1 MNRILLLEDDVS
13 LIDGLVYSLKK
24 NEFDVEVARTVCEA
38 KQYLSELDRY
48 DLLILDVTLPDGTG
62 FDVCERV
69 RKEKQQIPIIFL
81 TASDE
86 EVSIIRGLDSGG
98 DDYITKPFK
107 LGELCSRI
115 RALLRRAGVS
125 KSEKN
130 TSMECGDITIDL
142 LGSRATLKGK
152 ALDLTSAE
160 YRLLCLL
167 VRNANRVVTR
177 DIILNELWDDTGNF
191 VDDNT
196 LSVYVRRLREKV
208 ETNPSHTIWGNS
220 ALMVSMVNI
229 SSDRIAS
236 AFSNFRIAQVSDLH
250 NAEFGESNTELIELL
265 SEHEPDII
273 VITGDLIDAGHT
285 DIEIAF
291 DFIKQAVQIAPVYFV
306 TGNHEANFS
315 HYDQFKTG
323 LEASGVT
330 VLEDEA
336 IQLVHNNEMITL
348 IGLSD
353 SDFTIKGDMFN
364 EAPAMVN
371 TKLNSLIDDE
381 NSYTI
386 LLSHRPELFE
396 TYVCCGV
403 DLVLCGHAHGGQFR
417 LPFIGGLVAPNQGLF
432 PKYDSGLYT
441 DGKTNMVVSRGLG
454 NSIIPFRFNNRPE
467 VVLVELN
474 TE

>member
-1 MNRILLLEDDVS
+1 MVELHGKAPYKTV
-13 LIDGLVYSLKK
+13 LIHGGPGAVGSLKTCSEELSRLTEKGIVEALQSQYSIAELIEELYLQIIEYCQEKPTLIGHSWGAWLAVLFAEKYPKLCK
-24 NEFDVEVARTVCEA
+24 N
-38 KQYLSELDRY
+38 
-48 DLLILDVTLPDGTG
+48 
-62 FDVCERV
+62 
-69 RKEKQQIPIIFL
+69 
-81 TASDE
+81 
-86 EVSIIRGLDSGG
+86 
-98 DDYITKPFK
+98 
-107 LGELCSRI
+107 
-115 RALLRRAGVS
+115 
-125 KSEKN
+125 
-130 TSMECGDITIDL
+130 
-142 LGSRATLKGK
+142 
-152 ALDLTSAE
+152 
-160 YRLLCLL
+160 
-167 VRNANRVVTR
+167 
-177 DIILNELWDDTGNF
+177 IILVGCPPLADK
-191 VDDNT
+191 
-196 LSVYVRRLREKV
+196 YVKEISLRRLRNLSGEESKIFQRMIDNVATDEDIKKIPSILEKSDNYYL
-208 ETNPSHTIWGNS
+208 E
-220 ALMVSMVNI
+220 
-229 SSDRIAS
+229 SS
-236 AFSNFRIAQVSDLH
+236 
-250 NAEFGESNTELIELL
+250 EKLIVDKADNEMY
-265 SEHEPDII
+265 II